1 MLTKTE
7 YSMEELIELTGFSRA
22 KILRIVQKNKMK
34 AKQVKEGRVYKHY
47 YLAKDV
53 GKFIIPQEENKTER
67 MPEKSK
73 SDLLKLKEVENQIE
87 SLNDVSEK
95 IRQTALARH
104 AICGA
109 MKKALIAY
117 EKIKI
122 SSRGEK
128 IEGIS
133 ISDTYKKFLI
143 SYPKRFPEAYKK
155 LGDISEATLR
165 RWLSKYDKDNPMTL
179 IQGNQISKNR
189 GNRILTPEQR
199 TVFHKLAL
207 IPNAPRISQVY
218 KKMEVIFGQKFVSYE
233 TIRNYYNKDID
244 PILKEKLRLG
254 EKAFSDK
261 YDPYVVRSY
270 SEDSIK
276 SNDLWVSDGHD
287 LEFMIK
293 NPKNGK
299 PMAAKIVV
307 WQDMASRM
315 LVGCTLTQEENT
327 EAILSA
333 LRKGI
338 EKWGKPR
345 ALYSDNGKAYRS
357 EKTEEIYS
365 NLGIGVT
372 NAIPYNAKAKPVERT
387 FRNFKESFAVWSM
400 GYKGGHIL
408 ERPEI
413 LKKTL
418 KYRSDSLMT
427 WEETAEA
434 IEQWIIWYN
443 NQPHRGHGMENRSP
457 FERFSKECPQEE
469 REYPPKDVLYE
480 LFLYKEERTVGQHG
494 ITLNKQSYRWENYI
508 MNIGQ
513 KVIVKYDYDNLREL
527 LVYTKEGKFIDIA
540 KPIIMA
546 NFKNSVEQ
554 IKEIRRIQKKS
565 KKALKIY
572 VDSLEECKTIGS
584 TIYIEDSLN
593 ENTLQIPNNSL
604 KNIKNKTMTVKNNTV
619 VYEEDNKTIEVAL
632 Y

>member
-22 KILRIVQKNKMK
+22 KILRIVQKNKIK
-34 AKQVKEGRVYKHY
+34 ANKIKEGRVYKHY
-47 YLAKDV
+47 YLAKDI
-53 GKFIIPQEENKTER
+53 GKYIISQEENRAEV
-67 MPEKSK
+67 MPRKSK
-73 SDLLKLKEVENQIE
+73 SELMKIKESEHEIH
-87 SLNDVSEK
+87 SLNDVDEK

-109 MKKALIAY
+109 MIKALNAY

-122 SSRGEK
+122 SSKGERVD
-128 IEGIS
+128 GNS
-133 ISDTYKKFLI
+133 ISLTYENFLAA
-143 SYPKRFPEAYKK
+143 YPKRFPSVYEK
-155 LGDISEATLR
+155 LNNISEATLR
-165 RWLSKYDKDNPMTL
+165 RWLKKYDKDNPMTL

-207 IPNAPRISQVY
+207 IPNAPNIAQVY
-218 KKMEVIFGQKFVSYE
+218 KKMEVVFGQKFVSYE
-233 TIRNYYNKDID
+233 TIRNYYNNDID
-244 PILKEKLRLG
+244 SIVKERLRLG

-261 YDPYVVRSY
+261 YDPYVIRSY
-270 SEDSIK
+270 SAESIQ

-293 NPKNGK
+293 NPKNNK

-307 WQDMASRM
+307 WQDMASR
-315 LVGCTLTQEENT
+315 LLTAFTLTKEENT
-327 EAILSA
+327 ESILSA

-345 ALYSDNGKAYRS
+345 RLYSDNGKAYRS
-357 EKTEEIYS
+357 EKTEEVYS
-365 NLGIGVT
+365 NLDLEVT

-387 FRNFKESFAVWSM
+387 FRNFKESFAVWSL
-400 GYKGGHIL
+400 GYKGGHIM

-418 KYRSDSLMT
+418 KNHSDKLMT
-427 WEETAEA
+427 WHETAEA

-443 NQPHRGHGMENRSP
+443 NQPHRGHGMDGRSP
-457 FERFSKECPQEE
+457 VERFLEECPVEE
-469 REYPPKDVLYE
+469 REYPSKDVLYE

-494 ITLNKQSYRWENYI
+494 ITFDKQSYRWENYI

-513 KVIVKYDYDNLREL
+513 RVIIKYDYDNLRQML
-527 LVYTKEGKFIDIA
+527 IYTKEGKFIDIA
-540 KPIIMA
+540 RPVTMA
-546 NFKNSVEQ
+546 NFKDSVHE
-554 IKEIRRIQKKS
+554 IKETKKIHKTA
-565 KKALKIY
+565 KKALKTYI
-572 VDSLEECKTIGS
+572 DSLTECENIDTIV
-584 TIYIEDSLN
+584 YM
-593 ENTLQIPNNSL
+593 ENNKKPEMLQIVSNSIN
-604 KNIKNKTMTVKNNTV
+604 KGKTMTVKDDV
-619 VYEEDNKTIEVAL
+619 AIHKDGNKTIEIAL